1 MLSTRL
7 SPDVEARLNS
17 FATAY
22 GLTKSAVAEA
32 AISDY
37 MTRILGAAKDKVLA
51 KQAKQEMPQALR
63 ASDRVLQ
70 SLKALS
76 KKMPNQDFDWK
87 AARDEGRK

>member
-17 FATAY
+17 FATAC
-22 GLTKSAVAEA
+22 GLTKSAVAQA

-37 MTRILGAAKDKVLA
+37 LSRIQSQARDKTWA
-51 KQAKQEMPQALR
+51 KQVKPKALS
-63 ASDRVLQ
+63 APDRVLQ

-76 KKMPNQDFDWK
+76 KIAPNQEFDWR
-87 AARDEGRK
+87 AARDEGKK

>member
-17 FATAY
+17 FTAAY

-37 MTRILGAAKDKVLA
+37 MARIQHSAKDKLLDVQKKGKTLS
-51 KQAKQEMPQALR
+51 

-70 SLKALS
+70 SLKELS

-87 AARDEGRK
+87 AARDEGRR

>member
-7 SPDVEARLNS
+7 SPEVEARLES
-17 FATAY
+17 FTAAY

-37 MTRILGAAKDKVLA
+37 MSRIQSTAKDKTFA
-51 KQAKQEMPQALR
+51 KLDKSGAMS
-63 ASDRVLQ
+63 ASDRVLS
-70 SLKALS
+70 SLKELS
-76 KKMPNQDFDWK
+76 RKFPNQDFDWK

>member
-17 FATAY
+17 FTAAY

-37 MTRILGAAKDKVLA
+37 LSRIQGEAKDKVLV
-51 KQAKQEMPQALR
+51 KQEKSKALS

-70 SLKALS
+70 SLKELS

-87 AARDEGRK
+87 AARDEGRR

>member
-7 SPDVEARLNS
+7 SPEVEARLES
-17 FATAY
+17 FTAAY

-37 MTRILGAAKDKVLA
+37 MARIQSTAKA
-51 KQAKQEMPQALR
+51 KMHSVHGESKTIS
-63 ASDRVLQ
+63 ASDRLLQ
-70 SLKALS
+70 SLKKLS
-76 KKMPNQDFDWK
+76 KKFPNQDFDWK

>member
-17 FATAY
+17 FTAAY

-37 MTRILGAAKDKVLA
+37 LSRIQGEAKDKVLA
-51 KQAKQEMPQALR
+51 KQEKSKALS

-70 SLKALS
+70 SLKELS

-87 AARDEGRK
+87 AARDEGRR